1 LKDRTEIEASDPLK
15 DHIRFPEANQERIKE
30 WRRELL
36 PFGEELPEV
45 GRKIESPEIVHVDT
59 ISNL

>member
-1 LKDRTEIEASDPLK
+1 M
-15 DHIRFPEANQERIKE
+15 RIKE